1 MLSGRKPTT
10 AKASKALEKAPE
22 DQQSPLANK
31 LLLLWAKGM
40 LSATLIREIAD
51 LAIQEGAKHQDLV
64 AIAQTGNWGQQPGNS
79 HKQIMNHF
87 CSNVSIATS
96 YEVEVPCIHPKTSK
110 DALEKASIFLPHMMF
125 YTLGQ
130 NYPILFHQLFN
141 LGKGNLAA
149 FWQGVK
155 KTGDDK
161 LVNHPMSLEKDW
173 EDVCIPLYVH
183 GDGVEFSN
191 DDNIMVFS
199 WGPLGSSLSTLL
211 KHWMLANFP
220 KSCGTKQTWE
230 VIWKWLQWS
239 FTALAA
245 GKHPSVGPDKEP
257 LEKGSIFAE
266 LAGQPLHHKKYK
278 GILWS
283 VIGDHE
289 FFSNTLGLP
298 HWGSKAPCWE
308 CDAQNCVPCTFGK
321 GYKEICLEKQRFKV
335 TSHVASLA
343 NPPSTHALF
352 TLPGVSAKHVRG
364 DPLHILFCR
373 GLYGHLI
380 GSILHYCCWI
390 EGPGHRTKKKPGERL
405 VVIFNQIQIQYS
417 QQECKNRLT
426 NLKISMFTE
435 VGKPWASWANLGT
448 KAGESKH
455 LLPALVPVMQNLFE
469 TSAEPCEQ
477 HMLLAATSLEKLV
490 SLWDQSGTFLT
501 QREYEKSLQL
511 GGTFLN
517 SYSYLNNWSLEK
529 DRKSFHIVPKH
540 HSFLHLLWGSKHLNP
555 KAAWCFAGEDFVGQ
569 ISKLGHSVCMGVSAP
584 RLSLKIAPKY
594 RILIHLHLN
603 RSMKEVDEA

>member
-1 MLSGRKPTT
+1 M
-10 AKASKALEKAPE
+10 
-22 DQQSPLANK
+22 
-31 LLLLWAKGM
+31 
-40 LSATLIREIAD
+40 
-51 LAIQEGAKHQDLV
+51 
-64 AIAQTGNWGQQPGNS
+64 
-79 HKQIMNHF
+79 
-87 CSNVSIATS
+87 
-96 YEVEVPCIHPKTSK
+96 
-110 DALEKASIFLPHMMF
+110 
-125 YTLGQ
+125 
-130 NYPILFHQLFN
+130 
-141 LGKGNLAA
+141 
-149 FWQGVK
+149 
-155 KTGDDK
+155 
-161 LVNHPMSLEKDW
+161 
-173 EDVCIPLYVH
+173 
-183 GDGVEFSN
+183 
-191 DDNIMVFS
+191 
-199 WGPLGSSLSTLL
+199 
-211 KHWMLANFP
+211 
-220 KSCGTKQTWE
+220 
-230 VIWKWLQWS
+230 
-239 FTALAA
+239 
-245 GKHPSVGPDKEP
+245 
-257 LEKGSIFAE
+257 
-266 LAGQPLHHKKYK
+266 
-278 GILWS
+278 
-283 VIGDHE
+283 
-289 FFSNTLGLP
+289 
-298 HWGSKAPCWE
+298 
-308 CDAQNCVPCTFGK
+308 
-321 GYKEICLEKQRFKV
+321 
-335 TSHVASLA
+335 
-343 NPPSTHALF
+343 
-352 TLPGVSAKHVRG
+352 SAKHLRG

-477 HMLLAATSLEKLV
+477 HMLLAATGLEKLV

-540 HSFLHLLWGSKHLNP
+540 HSFVHLLWGSKHLNP